1 MQRANTRARALAALR
16 VPLFIASLLSLLFAR
31 SFLFVPR
38 ARAAMRAAMGTP
50 VYIFF
55 VMLYVYAHQ
64 RKEHGV
70 PFLN

>member
-38 ARAAMRAAMGTP
+38 ARAAMRAAM
-50 VYIFF
+50 YIFF